1 MDTNTLRELLG
12 IGLPVAG
19 SLGALGWAGW
29 NREKRR
35 RFNQAKDH
43 EQQHRQQLLEGAS
56 ILRPETDVWRRTAGR
71 GQLCIAGAG
80 GYFSRLVPYI
90 LQTFKRAHM
99 DDYIGAILYIDLDDA
114 EANECLRTIPAEFA
128 DRIIVAKCP
137 NLPVGLH
144 GCSVEEALA
153 LRHLW
158 GHDVQ
163 RATEQWLSVM
173 QRNYLPALCL
183 AFPSSAGHAGL
194 LYPALTAYKERYPQS
209 PIYSTT
215 ILDSKTVVRQ
225 RFPSV
230 RKLYYQ
236 NGLVRGTIITDN
248 IRDHKRSDAS
258 IALLYAAM
266 TGANWLGDL
275 PVQMWN
281 GAADLFAKE
290 TGVRFA
296 TVTAWGEMLPV
307 YHIPAWHDLPAVY
320 HTKAAIVEEKILRG
334 ITSLLQHPELQ
345 AVPLEPAAKGATR
358 LLYVI
363 APLIPEPFF
372 RTVAERVDANLAAW
386 RAETDSDLLIN
397 YASIGAPIGPE
408 TQETPLFIVLLQ
420 PLADD
425 GSALDGLA
433 LGTHT
438 IDPKFLPKPAYP
450 DAFQPLIGSK
460 E

>member
-1 MDTNTLRELLG
+1 MDLTTALG
-12 IGLPVAG
+12 IGLPLGG
-19 SLGALGWAGW
+19 SLVTLGWAGW

-35 RFNQAKDH
+35 RFSQAKTQ
-43 EQQHRQQLLEGAS
+43 EQHRRQPLLEGAS
-56 ILRPETDVWRRTAGR
+56 ILWSQSDIWRRTAGK
-71 GQLCIAGAG
+71 GQICIAGAG
-80 GYFSRLVPYI
+80 GYFSRQLPYI
-90 LQTFKRAHM
+90 LETFTRAHL
-99 DDYIGAILYIDLDDA
+99 DDYIGAILYIELDDA
-114 EANECLRTIPAEFA
+114 EEGECTRNVPSDFA
-128 DRIIVAKCP
+128 DRVIVAKCP

-144 GCSVEEALA
+144 GCSVEEALT

-163 RATEQWLSVM
+163 RATEQWLSQM
-173 QRNYLPALCL
+173 QRYYLPALCL
-183 AFPSSAGHAGL
+183 AFPSSAGHAAL
-194 LYPALTAYKERYPQS
+194 LYPALTAYKERYTQS

-215 ILDSKTVVRQ
+215 ILDSKTVVRR

-230 RKLYYQ
+230 RQLYHQ
-236 NGLVRGTIITDN
+236 HGLVRGTIITDN
-248 IRDHKRSDAS
+248 TRDHKRSDAA

-266 TGANWLGDL
+266 TGATWLGDL

-281 GAADLFAKE
+281 GVADVFAKE

-296 TVTAWGEMLPV
+296 TVTAWGEMVPV
-307 YHIPAWHDLPAVY
+307 YHIPAWHDLPAIY

-334 ITSLLQHPELQ
+334 ITSLLEHPELQ
-345 AVPLEPAAKGATR
+345 AIPLEPAAKGATR

-386 RAETDSDLLIN
+386 RAQTDADLLIN
-397 YASIGAPIGPE
+397 YASIGAPMSPD

-425 GSALDGLA
+425 GSAIDGLA

-450 DAFQPLIGSK
+450 DAFQPLLSAK